1 MITTELSTITTTT
14 SSTTTSTEPLI
25 RQEQL
30 NECVSASA
38 TTTRNEMESKKA
50 ATISTRGWGLWTSES
65 HKDQFM
71 LCSFL
76 KYFILAICGSVLF
89 TCVVFGFF
97 LLSITEIIISAI
109 YSNKCPIQPRIE
121 DFLLVLGIGSMASL
135 LILSIL
141 TKFLLYQRRRLS
153 KILINL
159 FAVINAFLLFWVIV
173 GSIWTLTVYER
184 VDYNV
189 PVESEIYCDR
199 NLYQF
204 TLIIMAINYI
214 VILVTTLATY
224 FAKQYI
230 EEWIIKNLKTEAH
243 HLFQMYKFLM

>member
-1 MITTELSTITTTT
+1 
-14 SSTTTSTEPLI
+14 
-25 RQEQL
+25 
-30 NECVSASA
+30 
-38 TTTRNEMESKKA
+38 
-50 ATISTRGWGLWTSES
+50 
-65 HKDQFM
+65 M

-230 EEWIIKNLKTEAH
+230 EE
-243 HLFQMYKFLM
+243 